1 MSKAKREIRRGV
13 CMTLELKNIGM
24 IKEANV
30 KIDGLTIIAGENDT
44 GKSTVGKVL
53 YLVIN
58 SLSVEKISNKE
69 LYGTDEINHLGR
81 LNSYGKK
88 IQDSI
93 FSNISIRKDSI
104 IKLSNNN
111 KSFLYSNKLVED
123 ELYQR
128 DINVSSVITT
138 FIETPV
144 IWNLQ
149 EFFRSITDIES
160 HLKLV
165 GESIDI
171 PYPFLMKD
179 LYFKLSTKRN
189 FTEEWTK
196 NYSEKIT
203 NIINGTFQKDEDGIF
218 RFYREEKKFDL
229 IDVATGIKYFG
240 ILQVLLDNNRLNSY
254 SLLILDEPE
263 VHLHP
268 KWQLEMAKI
277 IVELVKNGVKILVNS
292 HSPYMI
298 EALQRYSELEKVN
311 SDFYLA
317 EDGYINKVN
326 DSNAQTLGKIFEKL
340 AEPFDVFE
348 EMDSQSM
355 EKLING

>member
-1 MSKAKREIRRGV
+1 ME
-13 CMTLELKNIGM
+13 LQLKNIGM

-30 KIDGLTIIAGENDT
+30 KIDGLTVIAGENDT
-44 GKSTVGKVL
+44 GKSTVGKAL

-58 SLSVEKISNKE
+58 SLSVEKRTKQE

-81 LNSYGKK
+81 LNTYGKK
-88 IQDSI
+88 IQNSI
-93 FSNISIRKDSI
+93 FSNKSIGNDSV

-111 KSFLYSNKLVED
+111 KSFIYHKKLVED
-123 ELYQR
+123 ELCQK
-128 DINVSSVITT
+128 DIKVSSIITT
-138 FIETPV
+138 FIETPIV
-144 IWNLQ
+144 WNLQ

-189 FTEEWTK
+189 FVEKWTQS
-196 NYSEKIT
+196 YSEKIT
-203 NIINGTFQKDEDGIF
+203 NIINGTFKKDEDGVF

-229 IDVATGIKYFG
+229 IDTATGIKYFG
-240 ILQVLLDNNRLNSY
+240 ILQVLLENNRLNSY

-277 IVELVKNGVKILVNS
+277 IVELVKNGVKIVVNS

-298 EALQRYSELEKVN
+298 EALQRYSELAKVD

-317 EDGYINKVN
+317 EDGYIKKEN
-326 DSNAQTLGKIFEKL
+326 DSNSETLAKVFEKL
-340 AEPFDVFE
+340 SEPFDVFE
-348 EMDSQSM
+348 EMDSKDM